1 MQRAVLL
8 GGSLF
13 VEPKCFGLVYA
24 FASPGAFLLG
34 WLDDR
39 VARIRDICVRRRAGL
54 FALLGGLLAC
64 GGQALSL
71 RGARPFQKGE
81 EAMGSEAAGQERLP

>member
-1 MQRAVLL
+1 M
-8 GGSLF
+8 
-13 VEPKCFGLVYA
+13 YA